1 MQTTLSIEGDGIK
14 NINGG
19 PLSRELLFI
28 RTPKTRILF
37 LPMCT
42 YVLAR
47 PSRGGIGGAN
57 VRRYSRFSFARLP
70 IHLVASYHDRPS
82 IQVHRCVLV
91 HITGVSSV
99 QVSWIFRSASS
110 PLRLAYKYQAAW
122 ITMLRGRCT
131 LLFFSSTEYRKLYR
145 VKSKL
150 VAVIRIL
157 DETKPESIDLV
168 HWYLLFRPC
177 KKPRSTSGYRKNV
190 PRRSQ
195 YRAG

>member
-1 MQTTLSIEGDGIK
+1 MWNVPSYANHSLHRGDGIK

-82 IQVHRCVLV
+82 IQVHRCVSTYNGC
-91 HITGVSSV
+91 IERSSFV
-99 QVSWIFRSASS
+99 DI
-110 PLRLAYKYQAAW
+110 
-122 ITMLRGRCT
+122 
-131 LLFFSSTEYRKLYR
+131 
-145 VKSKL
+145 
-150 VAVIRIL
+150 
-157 DETKPESIDLV
+157 
-168 HWYLLFRPC
+168 
-177 KKPRSTSGYRKNV
+177 
-190 PRRSQ
+190 
-195 YRAG
+195 